1 MIGGAFRGDKPNNL
15 YYSNGCH
22 AARSTHHR
30 HADARS
36 VSHDRAPSAFLLYLF
51 LWRQTRGER
60 PRRVWREPAELASDT
75 GLSKSSVQNS
85 LRRLKRRG
93 LVSARRQGPT
103 SACFYHVHEP
113 WRRGGR

>member
-1 MIGGAFRGDKPNNL
+1 MQLDPHIIDTLMRDL
-15 YYSNGCH
+15 
-22 AARSTHHR
+22 
-30 HADARS
+30 

-51 LWRQTRGER
+51 LWRQTRGEGR
-60 PRRVWREPAELASDT
+60 DAFGASLAELASDT

-103 SACFYHVHEP
+103 SACFYHVMRSLP
-113 WRRGGR
+113 VPPTLIARRRATYAGIRKSYHGRF

>member
-1 MIGGAFRGDKPNNL
+1 MQLDPHIVDTLMRDL
-15 YYSNGCH
+15 
-22 AARSTHHR
+22 
-30 HADARS
+30 

-51 LWRQTRGER
+51 LWRQTRGEGR
-60 PRRVWREPAELASDT
+60 DAFGASLSELASDT

-93 LVSARRQGPT
+93 LVTARRQGPT
-103 SACFYHVHEP
+103 TACFYQVHEP